1 MIPDLPQVLAVLRDA
16 EGFIAAVTAV
26 VLAATALVGGLV
38 GLAFALAKLT
48 GVVRTALRRGRNS
61 QDADARGSKPRTGQ
75 RRSTPPLRIPL
86 SSTEVLRR
94 RHR

>member
-26 VLAATALVGGLV
+26 VLAATALVG